1 MLTEHSAGVPDEY
14 VGARPE
20 LDVASPIPVVT
31 PSVAVRAVI
40 NTLANEPKVMLCAIA
55 GTGVV
60 AVDVLV
66 AVPLLLLAMTV
77 TEIDCPASAETSGYV
92 AFVAF
97 KIAAAPRF
105 H

>member
-1 MLTEHSAGVPDEY
+1 
-14 VGARPE
+14 
-20 LDVASPIPVVT
+20 VT
-31 PSVAVRAVI
+31 PSVPVREVI
-40 NTLANEPKVMLCAIA
+40 NTFANVPNVMLCGIA

-66 AVPLLLLAMTV
+66 AVPLLLVAMTD
-77 TEIDCPASAETSGYV
+77 TEIDCPASADTRVYV